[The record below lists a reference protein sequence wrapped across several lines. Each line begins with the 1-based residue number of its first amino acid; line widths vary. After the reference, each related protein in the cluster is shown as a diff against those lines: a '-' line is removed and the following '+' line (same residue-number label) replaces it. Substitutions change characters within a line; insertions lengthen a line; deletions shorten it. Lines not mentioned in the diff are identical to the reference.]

1 MIRNL
6 CDSILGQPSVNARS
20 NLPHFRNNLSSPL
33 YTEPQPLNLVSLDTP
48 WVPTSGYSNNNEVA
62 NYQSLLATNT
72 LQTQAFMLN
81 TLNQCCQMLWLQQRE
96 LAALRNAMAAVSEI
110 FYLLYLFI

>member
-1 MIRNL
+1 MNAL
-6 CDSILGQPSVNARS
+6 NVVNNAAEAPWLNASSNPLGC
-20 NLPHFRNNLSSPL
+20 SP
-33 YTEPQPLNLVSLDTP
+33 
-48 WVPTSGYSNNNEVA
+48 NEVA

-96 LAALRNAMAAVSEI
+96 LAALRNTVQMVSCM
-110 FYLLYLFI
+110 LF